1 MLTKIIQKAVAA
13 EVKPLY
19 DRIRAMERK
28 LGQPPVYGSDKPRA
42 GQGEHADL
50 KPRRKRRKKA
60 KQSPH
65 ERKGHYR
72 RVVRSDGTVDHVW
85 IDGYKVATDA

>member
-28 LGQPPVYGSDKPRA
+28 LNVPPTEEDTRPKA
-42 GQGEHADL
+42 GEGEHADL
-50 KPRRKRRKKA
+50 KPRRKRKRKS

-65 ERKGHYR
+65 ERKGHWR
-72 RVVRSDGTVDHVW
+72 RVVRSDGTVDRVW
-85 IDGYKVATDA
+85 IDGYKVSGD